1 MSNGGVAGG
10 GAAGAA
16 AAHAGVI
23 ARATKASGAIVRLAP
38 EQFQLIANKC
48 DNPLIV
54 TASGGVFKKHFKYL
68 TGYKGLIFYTQ
79 SVTPLQFPYTA
90 EIISAGKIWIPE

>member
-1 MSNGGVAGG
+1 MSSG

-23 ARATKASGAIVRLAP
+23 GRAIKASGAIVKVKP

-54 TASGGVFKKHFKYL
+54 TATGGIFKKHFKYL
-68 TGYKGLIFYTQ
+68 TSYKGLIFYTQ
-79 SVTPLQFPYTA
+79 SVNPLQFPYKA
-90 EIISAGKIWIPE
+90 EIINSDKIWLPE